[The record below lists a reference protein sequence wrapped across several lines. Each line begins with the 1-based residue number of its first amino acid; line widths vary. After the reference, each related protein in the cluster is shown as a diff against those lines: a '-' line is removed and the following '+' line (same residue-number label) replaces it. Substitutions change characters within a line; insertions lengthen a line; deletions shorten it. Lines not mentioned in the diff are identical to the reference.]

1 VQYIIPNPL
10 YYQINSKLQ
19 AAKMAPSW
27 LGSGQ
32 EVAHGFFLL
41 PIKVRPLFIPANC
54 TSSVLLFL
62 VINNDKDTMLLL
74 TSEEVYTLLDAM
86 PFVRTLTLK
95 IPIFLTFVLFTT
107 AALYTRT
114 GNPTHHLC
122 KLDPATKKI
131 MIMNKDFVSKARI
144 CV

>member
-1 VQYIIPNPL
+1 
-10 YYQINSKLQ
+10 
-19 AAKMAPSW
+19 
-27 LGSGQ
+27 
-32 EVAHGFFLL
+32 
-41 PIKVRPLFIPANC
+41 
-54 TSSVLLFL
+54 
-62 VINNDKDTMLLL
+62 MLLL
-74 TSEEVYTLLDAM
+74 TSEEVYTLLDAIR
-86 PFVRTLTLK
+86 FVRTLTLK

-114 GNPTHHLC
+114 GKPTHHLC